1 MKFLV
6 PTDFSDYARDA
17 LIYAIEMGRVFGGSI
32 TLVNVFP
39 PASISPYVY
48 DELIKSVTGEIKTR
62 TINKLKNEWSKES
75 KRIQKSDKQI
85 TTDFKALEGGI
96 VDNIVTT
103 AQKSRADLI
112 VMGTKGGGNITRFLF
127 GTTATK
133 VIDNAPCPVLAIP
146 ELAKY
151 KKIRRILFASSC
163 NKHEVESII
172 DAIELARA
180 YGARI
185 DIIYVSDDSKEKTQS
200 DLERMIKLV
209 GSKTDY
215 KKIHFEAIYGDDVV
229 EAIDVYTQLKNVSLL
244 ALASRKRSLFK
255 RLFDRSLAEEMSFHS
270 KIPLLVY
277 HR

>member
-48 DELIKSVTGEIKTR
+48 DELIRSVTGEIKTR

-180 YGARI
+180 YDARI

-209 GSKTDY
+209 GSKTDH